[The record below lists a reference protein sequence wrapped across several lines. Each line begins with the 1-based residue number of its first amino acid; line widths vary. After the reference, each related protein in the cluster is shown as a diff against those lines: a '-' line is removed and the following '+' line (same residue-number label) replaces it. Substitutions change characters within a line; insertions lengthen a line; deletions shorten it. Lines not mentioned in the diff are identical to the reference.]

1 MIKREVFKFFNIK
14 EKIIPENVVEDLF
27 IEKMDGW
34 TEEKGVFA
42 FYLIDNYKSSYSLD
56 FKQKILSYLSMVLLN
71 PDVVSQ
77 SSFVQEAGLLVL
89 MKRILDECDLSYQRV
104 YDCLK
109 DLAEYGDEESAMKIL
124 IPLIYQCS
132 KEASKLNLLE
142 NFAKYLNA
150 VMMLITIEKVQ
161 VWFCDEFIWVC
172 ATLSCSMAMIIIV
185 VLCTKR
191 TVRAFLTGS
200 WRYSSTRNRIFYM
213 CRVFHVK

>member
-56 FKQKILSYLSMVLLN
+56 FIQKILSYLSMVVLN

-77 SSFVQEAGLLVL
+77 SSFVQEAGPLVL

-109 DLAEYGDEESAMKIL
+109 DLAEHGDEESAMKIL
-124 IPLIYQCS
+124 IPLVS
-132 KEASKLNLLE
+132 NVAKRHLN
-142 NFAKYLNA
+142 
-150 VMMLITIEKVQ
+150 
-161 VWFCDEFIWVC
+161 
-172 ATLSCSMAMIIIV
+172 
-185 VLCTKR
+185 
-191 TVRAFLTGS
+191 
-200 WRYSSTRNRIFYM
+200 
-213 CRVFHVK
+213 

>member
-1 MIKREVFKFFNIK
+1 MITMSCVYKTLLILFHTTFLPYMIKREVFKFFNIK

-56 FKQKILSYLSMVLLN
+56 FIQKILSYLSMVVLN

-77 SSFVQEAGLLVL
+77 SSFVQEAGPLVL

-109 DLAEYGDEESAMKIL
+109 DLAEHGDEESAMKIL
-124 IPLIYQCS
+124 IPLVS
-132 KEASKLNLLE
+132 NVAKRHLN
-142 NFAKYLNA
+142 
-150 VMMLITIEKVQ
+150 
-161 VWFCDEFIWVC
+161 
-172 ATLSCSMAMIIIV
+172 
-185 VLCTKR
+185 
-191 TVRAFLTGS
+191 
-200 WRYSSTRNRIFYM
+200 
-213 CRVFHVK
+213 